1 MSEQSV
7 IVWDLETVPD
17 QAAADRILDMPK
29 ASDAKLREAE
39 DPSDQSAK
47 SADKLRAS
55 KRGQKA
61 IANPCACVVT
71 DYVSLRAQPSNGQ
84 LAAASCCR

>member
-1 MSEQSV
+1 VRLAAAPYAILEPPITLWQRRV

-17 QAAADRILDMPK
+17 LAAADRILDMPK

-39 DPSDQSAK
+39 AAK

-61 IANPCACVVT
+61 VANPSA
-71 DYVSLRAQPSNGQ
+71 RA
-84 LAAASCCR
+84 

>member
-1 MSEQSV
+1 VRLAAAPYAILELPSTLWQRRV

-17 QAAADRILDMPK
+17 LAAAADRILDMPK

-39 DPSDQSAK
+39 AAK

-61 IANPCACVVT
+61 VANPSA
-71 DYVSLRAQPSNGQ
+71 RA
-84 LAAASCCR
+84 